1 MINFYH
7 EIYIFVHMGI
17 LYLPQ
22 QQILLAPPKTIFNI
36 ERSNDLMSLLVIPNG
51 DEIKQNSCFVDGGS

>member
-1 MINFYH
+1 
-7 EIYIFVHMGI
+7 MGM

-22 QQILLAPPKTIFNI
+22 QQILLAPPKAIFNI

-51 DEIKQNSCFVDGGS
+51 DEINRIVVLLTEVGKYNIKNNSS